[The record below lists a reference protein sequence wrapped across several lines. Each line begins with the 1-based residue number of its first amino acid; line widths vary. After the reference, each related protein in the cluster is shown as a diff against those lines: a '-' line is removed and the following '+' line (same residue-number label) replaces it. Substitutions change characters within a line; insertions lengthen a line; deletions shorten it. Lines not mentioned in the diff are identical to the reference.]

1 MKLLII
7 SFALVIGVFSAPHS
21 SETNE
26 FVTEADIGMKVITRA
41 LKNLNSLAAD
51 NEIAAA
57 VVKSIDKQCM
67 LNKYKK
73 HNLADR
79 LTEEALDIS
88 NISEETPVDPLIVF
102 ANIALTCSNKLNALL
117 GFVFDNLF
125 SYSGLLDAFRED
137 EPFKEFIDDLAC
149 YNNFAVQS
157 NILDPVIYSH
167 LNYNLTNQTQE
178 ECDEIISE
186 SRTSVVDTLDFFSG
200 FVVSDHKKCL
210 QNEISAAGE
219 KFFLRYALLIPA
231 GLTDKQKRE
240 TKSSFISDALDG
252 LEKLLVCNTIK
263 ANPAD
268 PKINEISQ
276 AWSL

>member
-26 FVTEADIGMKVITRA
+26 FVTEDDIGMKVISKA

-51 NEIAAA
+51 NDIAAA

-73 HNLADR
+73 HNLSDG
-79 LTEEALDIS
+79 LTEEVLDIS
-88 NISEETPVDPLIVF
+88 NISEETPVDPFIVF
-102 ANIALTCSNKLNALL
+102 ANIALTCSSKLHALL

-137 EPFKEFIDDLAC
+137 EPFKEFIDDLVC

-157 NILDPVIYSH
+157 NILDPAIYSH

-178 ECDEIISE
+178 ECDETIIE
-186 SRTSVVDTLDFFSG
+186 SRKSMVDTLDFFSE

-210 QNEISAAGE
+210 QNEISAEGE

-231 GLTDKQKRE
+231 GLTDDQKRE

-252 LEKLLVCNTIK
+252 LEKLLVCNSIK
-263 ANPAD
+263 ADPAD
-268 PKINEISQ
+268 PKNNEISQ
-276 AWSL
+276 A